1 MKLSQDFKDLDIWLQ
16 RSPENADALLSA
28 LHDFGFGSLGLKVD
42 DFQADD
48 TIIQLG
54 YEPNR
59 VDLLTSLKGVE
70 FGPCYQRRFEAEVEG
85 IPMPFIA
92 VEDLITNKS
101 AVGRSRDI
109 ADVEQLQRYRN
120 S

>member
-1 MKLSQDFKDLDIWLQ
+1 MKLSQDFKDIDIWLQ

-28 LHDFGFGSLGLKVD
+28 LH
-42 DFQADD
+42 
-48 TIIQLG
+48 
-54 YEPNR
+54 
-59 VDLLTSLKGVE
+59 
-70 FGPCYQRRFEAEVEG
+70 QRRFEAEVEG